1 VTATV
6 AGGALTEPGGRG
18 GLLEVSRHRYLLR
31 LLVRKEVRVRY
42 QGSLFGFAWS
52 YVKPTV
58 RFCVY
63 FFVLGVIL
71 GLRKDVPNFPIHIF
85 AGMVLIHFFNET
97 FSSATRSVVRN
108 KALVRKIYLP
118 REMFPVASLLVSAV
132 NFVPPFT
139 VLVIGAFVTGWSP
152 SLTGLVT
159 GLLALA
165 IIAVFAMAVGLLF
178 SALNVYFR
186 DFQNVVEVTS
196 LLIFWST
203 PMIYPWSRVA
213 DHFGGTW
220 VETIYLANPLAS
232 AVMLFQRTWWI
243 PTISDDETAAAAR
256 NLAPNLVERGL
267 VILAAVCLLLL
278 AAQWVFSRLESRFA
292 EEL

>member
-1 VTATV
+1 MNA
-6 AGGALTEPGGRG
+6 GALGLAEPGGRG
-18 GLLEVSRHRYLLR
+18 GLVEVFRHRYLLR

-52 YVKPTV
+52 YVKPTI
-58 RFCVY
+58 RFAVY
-63 FFVLGVIL
+63 FFVLGVVL
-71 GLRKDVPNFPIHIF
+71 GLRQSVPNFAIHIF

-132 NFVPPFT
+132 NFIPPFT
-139 VLVIGAFVTGWSP
+139 VLVIGAFATGWSP
-152 SLTGLVT
+152 SLTGVAT
-159 GLLALA
+159 GLLAVA

-178 SALNVYFR
+178 SALNVFFR

-213 DHFGGTW
+213 NEFGGTW
-220 VETIYLANPLAS
+220 VETLYLCNPLAS

-243 PTISDDETAAAAR
+243 PTISDNETQAATE
-256 NLAPNLVERGL
+256 NLAPHLIERGL
-267 VILAAVCLLLL
+267 VILAAVCVLLVV
-278 AAQWVFSRLESRFA
+278 AQRVFSRLESHFA

>member
-1 VTATV
+1 MTATTV
-6 AGGALTEPGGRG
+6 GGALAEPGGRG
-18 GLLEVSRHRYLLR
+18 GLVEVFRHRYLLR

-52 YVKPTV
+52 YVKPTI
-58 RFCVY
+58 RFAVY

-71 GLRKDVPNFPIHIF
+71 GLRKSVENFPVHIF

-132 NFVPPFT
+132 NFVPPFI
-139 VLVIGAFVTGWSP
+139 VLFIGAFVTGWAP
-152 SLTGLVT
+152 SWAGVGTA
-159 GLLALA
+159 LLAVA
-165 IIAVFAMAVGLLF
+165 IISVFAMAVGLLF
-178 SALNVYFR
+178 SALNVFFR

-213 DHFGGTW
+213 DNFGGTW
-220 VETIYLANPLAS
+220 VETLYLANPLAS

-243 PTISDDETAAAAR
+243 PTISENESAAAASE
-256 NLAPNLVERGL
+256 LAPHLVERGL
-267 VILAAVCLLLL
+267 VILAAVVVLLLV
-278 AAQWVFSRLESRFA
+278 AQRVFSRLEPHFA

>member
-1 VTATV
+1 MTATV
-6 AGGALTEPGGRG
+6 ARGELTEPGGRG
-18 GLLEVSRHRYLLR
+18 GLVEVFRHRYLLK

-52 YVKPTV
+52 YVKPTI
-58 RFCVY
+58 RFSVY
-63 FFVLGVIL
+63 FFVLGVVL
-71 GLRKDVPNFPIHIF
+71 GLRKDVPNFAIHIF

-118 REMFPVASLLVSAV
+118 REMFPVASLLVSGV

-152 SLTGLVT
+152 SWVGLGT
-159 GLLALA
+159 GLLAVA
-165 IIAVFAMAVGLLF
+165 IIAVFSMTVGLLF
-178 SALNVYFR
+178 SALNVFFR

-213 DHFGGTW
+213 DNFGGTW
-220 VETIYLANPLAS
+220 VEKVYLANPLAS

-243 PTISDDETAAAAR
+243 PTVSENESAAAAR
-256 NLAPNLVERGL
+256 NLAPNLVGRGL
-267 VILAAVCLLLL
+267 VILVAVCLLLL
-278 AAQWVFSRLESRFA
+278 VVQWVFSRLESRFA